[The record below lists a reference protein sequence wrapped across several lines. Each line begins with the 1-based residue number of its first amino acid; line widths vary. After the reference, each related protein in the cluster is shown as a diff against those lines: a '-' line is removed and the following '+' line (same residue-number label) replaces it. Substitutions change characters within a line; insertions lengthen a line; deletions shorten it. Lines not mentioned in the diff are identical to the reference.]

1 MSHDDTDR
9 LSADPPGPS
18 TRDLVLQLLERTG
31 RVEAALGVGEA
42 DTLPLS
48 GRMNRLT
55 AEVTEIKADLS
66 QVKADLSQVKADLA
80 QVKID
85 LGQVKADLAEVKV
98 DLGQVKADLA
108 EVKIDLAEFKTETL
122 ERLEDIDREL
132 ARLSRQDAGRWL
144 RLEER
149 VRVLEH
155 PEEPK
160 G

>member
-18 TRDLVLQLLERTG
+18 MRDLVLQLLERTG
-31 RVEAALGVGEA
+31 RVEVALGVGEA

-48 GRMNRLT
+48 GRINRLT
-55 AEVTEIKADLS
+55 AE
-66 QVKADLSQVKADLA
+66 
-80 QVKID
+80 
-85 LGQVKADLAEVKV
+85 
-98 DLGQVKADLA
+98 
-108 EVKIDLAEFKTETL
+108 LAEFKAEMTEFKGEMLGFKDEVL